1 MFLNQQKDYC
11 HKNEIHKKKKKMK
24 LKSYR
29 GWRRK
34 GKEKNKTKQS

>member
-1 MFLNQQKDYC
+1 
-11 HKNEIHKKKKKMK
+11 MK

-34 GKEKNKTKQS
+34 GKEKNKTKQSQQEINQPRKIWAKETE